1 MALSFYVHIPYCIKR
16 CGYCD
21 FNTYTPNEL
30 QSGASL
36 EIVSNDYI
44 DAVLRELDAAP
55 ITQVPTIFF
64 GGGTPSLL
72 PADDL
77 GRVIAAIRTR
87 NGLSADC
94 EITLEAN
101 PDSVTA
107 QKLARYVEIG
117 FNRIS
122 FGMQS
127 AKPHVLAVLDRP

>member
-1 MALSFYVHIPYCIKR
+1 MLSFYVHIPYCIKR

-21 FNTYTPNEL
+21 FNTYTPSEL
-30 QSGASL
+30 QDGATL

-55 ITQVPTIFF
+55 KDAVPTIFF

-77 GRVIAAIRTR
+77 GRVITAIKAR
-87 NGLSADC
+87 NGLTPDC

-101 PDSVTA
+101 PDSVT
-107 QKLARYVEIG
+107 QEKLARYLRSG
-117 FNRIS
+117 F
-122 FGMQS
+122 
-127 AKPHVLAVLDRP
+127 